1 MLEIACHRV
10 HPLAWIVPVLSGLVR
25 DRFFAGGPIPTASSD
40 DSMNSG
46 EVGQGWRPDAS
57 APGAY
62 LPSSLLK
69 PDGSQAFMM
78 TI

>member
-1 MLEIACHRV
+1 
-10 HPLAWIVPVLSGLVR
+10 
-25 DRFFAGGPIPTASSD
+25 
-40 DSMNSG
+40 MNIG

-57 APGAY
+57 AQGAY